1 MDTEQGEE
9 SLHTAWTDDIRGA
22 QLLRRVWI
30 AGVNEFIENPKLTWI
45 APWEQMRRWEQ
56 DVLRIIW
63 QNVAPIALCN
73 PGIDRVVSGQLI
85 RDAWRIAVY
94 GVVDNPKPAYA
105 CKVFFVPVCCCSQ
118 VSSNC
123 LR

>member
-1 MDTEQGEE
+1 VAGKAVSMLDQ
-9 SLHTAWTDDIRGA
+9 LQGA
-22 QLLRRVWI
+22 QLLRQTWI
-30 AGVNEFIENPKLTWI
+30 DDVNEFIDNPKESWVT
-45 APWEQMRRWEQ
+45 PWADMRDWERN
-56 DVLRIIW
+56 VLRIIW
-63 QNVAPIALCN
+63 ENVSPIARRN
-73 PGIDRVVSGQLI
+73 PGIDRVVGGQLI